1 MSQLRQALAR
11 ITEIEAAVAEG
22 DFDAANAAAQDLKPL
37 LISNNIDE
45 LVALRE
51 RVNNLTLGV
60 IKRQTQDA
68 AELKALKIKRC
79 GAEVYQTLSAVR

>member
-1 MSQLRQALAR
+1 MSQLQQALAR
-11 ITEIEAAVAEG
+11 LNEIEAAVAEG
-22 DFDAANAAAQDLKPL
+22 DFEAANNAAQDLKPL

-60 IKRQTQDA
+60 IKRQTQNA
-68 AELKALKIKRC
+68 AEFKALKQKRC
-79 GAEVYQTLSAVR
+79 GAEVYQTLSSVR